1 MKYILTLFGFAVMS
15 ISLAQLPNYVP
26 SDELVGWWGF
36 ENSLLD
42 ASSNGLD
49 LQNQGCSFQ
58 EGRNGYETSALT
70 CEGDASMA
78 WTFMPP
84 VEGAFSV
91 SIWCKMN
98 TLFDYGAYS
107 WIEYG
112 QSLIGSSGSS
122 GWNLGIDSANLYVY
136 YFYASQNAGG
146 CPGIGDDIS
155 GSSATEWFHLV
166 GVRDESSTRL
176 YFNGT
181 LVMTSEC
188 ASGASMN
195 YINNEL
201 RFANRDNA
209 SPGAIRSVD
218 DAGIWNR
225 ALDED
230 EILALYLSEQPIS
243 GCTDSTAC
251 NFNPE
256 AEVEDGSCLFPP
268 QMDLGIDT
276 VTCEDVVVLDAGE
289 GFVSYQWNT
298 GENTQS
304 IEAMIS
310 GEYVVTVVGAANSS
324 NAFAMNFDGDN
335 DLIQTDIPASELLG
349 LDGLSI
355 AVRFKWMGEDS
366 DGGPQEQGI
375 LSNARSGNSQL
386 DFGIDFEWPEG
397 DRRLSLAWAD
407 MSTLG
412 SNGMQYS
419 SLDAVAIEPGVW
431 YDVVVTLSTNSVKWY
446 LDGELVEQDLV
457 VFSELG
463 QESDEVPSLRL
474 GKANEIYDTHFNGVL
489 DDLQFFTRN
498 LTFEEAE
505 GVFSCDANLDA
516 TGLIGHWTF
525 DEGSGVEALDASPQ
539 GNDGNVLGAQFIPA
553 PPASVCSGCAVS
565 DTIQVT
571 LHHGGCFCGQGTI
584 WDETTEQCIA
594 IDNDPLP
601 ACGDGTVWD
610 PVEEECIIVMP
621 SDTDFD
627 GCVSMVDLLGLLT
640 VFGSCIE
647 VPWECGDPLEYQGY
661 DYETVQIGEQCWLA
675 ENLRN
680 EKYSNGEPIVSSLTA
695 PQWTVTNDGAWAV
708 YGEGNTYCVH
718 VSPDGDACDEAW
730 SKEEFGL
737 LYNWYAV
744 DDCRGLCPSGW
755 HVPNDGEWMTLV
767 QQFGG
772 MSEAGEALKA
782 TYSWQ
787 NEGNG
792 TDSSGFT
799 GLAAGVRASSDGEFR
814 LAGDYGYWWSSSS
827 AGGQATYWRL
837 RSDDNQVY
845 QAPDQRDGFSIRCMQ
860 NQD

>member
-1 MKYILTLFGFAVMS
+1 MDWEQ
-15 ISLAQLPNYVP
+15 QL
-26 SDELVGWWGF
+26 
-36 ENSLLD
+36 LL
-42 ASSNGLD
+42 
-49 LQNQGCSFQ
+49 
-58 EGRNGYETSALT
+58 RH
-70 CEGDASMA
+70 
-78 WTFMPP
+78 
-84 VEGAFSV
+84 
-91 SIWCKMN
+91 
-98 TLFDYGAYS
+98 
-107 WIEYG
+107 
-112 QSLIGSSGSS
+112 S
-122 GWNLGIDSANLYVY
+122 GWNISSCQLWNAYQSAPGVKFHWNSEPHPGSFNAYTDQVVCDGSWHHLTAVKEGTTLKMALDGSFVYSAQDRTPNSNQTADNNGPLYLGVADSTYAPMA
-136 YFYASQNAGG
+136 YFIGQVQIFNESLTESELESLMVAGVDPSAPGLLGAWEFRGEEASPSDLSGG
-146 CPGIGDDIS
+146 GNHADLG
-155 GSSATEWFHLV
+155 
-166 GVRDESSTRL
+166 
-176 YFNGT
+176 
-181 LVMTSEC
+181 
-188 ASGASMN
+188 GAS
-195 YINNEL
+195 
-201 RFANRDNA
+201 FAYAPANCVSSD
-209 SPGAIRSVD
+209 SVYVQF
-218 DAGIWNR
+218 
-225 ALDED
+225 LV
-230 EILALYLSEQPIS
+230 P

-251 NFNPE
+251 NFNQE

-268 QMDLGIDT
+268 LVDLGIDT
-276 VTCEDVVVLDAGE
+276 VTCEDIVVLDAGE

-310 GEYVVTVVGAANSS
+310 GEYGVTVVGAANGS
-324 NAFAMNFDGDN
+324 NAFVMDFDGDN
-335 DLIQTDIPASELLG
+335 DLIQTDILASELLG
-349 LDGLSI
+349 LHGLSI

-419 SLDAVAIEPGVW
+419 LLDAVIIEPGVW

-474 GKANEIYDTHFNGVL
+474 GKANEVYDTHFNGVL
-489 DDLQFFTRN
+489 DDLHFFTRT

-505 GVFSCDANLDA
+505 VVFSCDANLDA
-516 TGLIGHWTF
+516 TGLIGHWSF
-525 DEGSGVEALDASPQ
+525 DEGSGVEAWDASPQ
-539 GNDGNVLGAQFIPA
+539 GNDGNVVELSSYL

-661 DYETVQIGEQCWLA
+661 DYETVQIGGQCWFA
-675 ENLRN
+675 ENLRSEN
-680 EKYSNGEPIVSSLTA
+680 
-695 PQWTVTNDGAWAV
+695 
-708 YGEGNTYCVH
+708 YGE
-718 VSPDGDACDEAW
+718 
-730 SKEEFGL
+730 
-737 LYNWYAV
+737 
-744 DDCRGLCPSGW
+744 RRR
-755 HVPNDGEWMTLV
+755 
-767 QQFGG
+767 
-772 MSEAGEALKA
+772 
-782 TYSWQ
+782 
-787 NEGNG
+787 
-792 TDSSGFT
+792 DSVGPE
-799 GLAAGVRASSDGEFR
+799 R
-814 LAGDYGYWWSSSS
+814 
-827 AGGQATYWRL
+827 Q
-837 RSDDNQVY
+837 
-845 QAPDQRDGFSIRCMQ
+845 
-860 NQD
+860 